1 MECFISFD
9 YLGTEDS
16 RINTIND
23 KVADWECEELH
34 FRRGSPLVCGVMG
47 FAALVLIL

>member
-16 RINTIND
+16 RITIND
-23 KVADWECEELH
+23 KVIII
-34 FRRGSPLVCGVMG
+34 RGQIG
-47 FAALVLIL
+47 